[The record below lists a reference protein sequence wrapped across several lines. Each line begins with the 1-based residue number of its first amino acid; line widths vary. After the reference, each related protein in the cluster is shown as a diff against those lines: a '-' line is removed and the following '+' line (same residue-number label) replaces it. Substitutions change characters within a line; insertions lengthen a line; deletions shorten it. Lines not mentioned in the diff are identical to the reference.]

1 MPEPNIE
8 RRGGAAESARE
19 ARLEAVRRALAG
31 AAREGEPPPCVA
43 ALFEATAVVDRGGAL
58 ARYRYAM
65 RGGEAILS
73 DLEDA
78 GDAFRAAEERTAEA
92 FGAASPEP
100 AADASGSAPGARWRV
115 RVIRAGASA
124 NGTYY
129 PEAALRAA
137 APLFAGARVLVRSDE
152 DHIAGRGADVRNIAG
167 RIAAPRW
174 AEGAGAPGE
183 IRAELELLDPSG
195 PVGRLL
201 AGAHARG
208 MTGLMGLSIVARG
221 RARVGEIEDDGRR
234 RAVTVVESI
243 DRVDSVD
250 LVVEPAAGG
259 ALIGLVEAVCGA
271 SAGRAPAPSPDND
284 RKEDDAMRE
293 RMRRYIETQL
303 GGARLEGLPAA
314 DAGGH
319 DDALEALY
327 REAAAAPAR
336 AAAANGAETANGAA
350 AETAE
355 IERRA
360 AEAALAASRAE
371 ARARAAESGLPA
383 AARERLASRFGAAG
397 ADALGG
403 PAVEA
408 AIAAERAYLAAAAPG
423 GQVSGLGAAG
433 AARAARVTESRAE
446 KVAAMWDALFDPAG
460 GRRIGLREAYIETT
474 GDRRVTGRLRDCD
487 AAALREA
494 AGARVAEAVTTSA
507 LAEIMGDS
515 IARRMIADYRETGVY
530 DGWTRWCA
538 AATIGDFRTQRRV
551 RWGGYANLPTVAEAA
566 DYAAVSTPGD
576 EEETYTPKKRGGI
589 ETLSLE
595 AIRNDD
601 LGAAMRIPVMLSR
614 SAKRTLSAF
623 AASFLT
629 GNAALADGKA
639 LFHADH
645 GNLGAAAL
653 SASAL
658 SAARLA
664 MVKQK
669 EPASGKALGI
679 GPRCLLVPFDLEEKA
694 VDLFRRS
701 TNRDRTFAQSLALEV
716 VPVAELTDV
725 NDWYLAADPAEI
737 PTVEIGFLDGMREPE
752 LFVQDSPT
760 AGSLF
765 SADKMSWKIR
775 HVYGGAALDYRGLY
789 KAAVG

>member
-1 MPEPNIE
+1 MPEPNAA
-8 RRGGAAESARE
+8 RRAEAAEGSYE
-19 ARLEAVRRALAG
+19 ARLDAIRRALAG
-31 AAREGEPPPCVA
+31 MAREGEPWPCVA
-43 ALFEATAVVDRGGAL
+43 ALFDAAAVVDRGGAL
-58 ARYRYAM
+58 TRYAYEIT
-65 RGGEAILS
+65 GGEAALS
-73 DLEDA
+73 DPVRVVEE
-78 GDAFRAAEERTAEA
+78 FRAVEARAAAAFAEA
-92 FGAASPEP
+92 APEP
-100 AADASGSAPGARWRV
+100 AAPAAGEPGARWRV

-124 NGTYY
+124 NGVYY

-167 RIAAPRW
+167 RIVAPRY
-174 AEGAGAPGE
+174 AEGASGPGE
-183 IRAELELLDPSG
+183 IRAELELISPSG

-201 AGAHARG
+201 AEAHARG

-221 RARVGEIEDDGRR
+221 RARVGEIEDNGRR
-234 RAVTVVESI
+234 RAITVVESI
-243 DRVDSVD
+243 EHVESVD

-259 ALIGLVEAVCGA
+259 ALVGLAEAVR
-271 SAGRAPAPSPDND
+271 RAPGARDTQYPEND
-284 RKEDDAMRE
+284 SKGDDAMRE
-293 RMRRYIETQL
+293 RMTSYVE
-303 GGARLEGLPAA
+303 ARLGKARLDGLPTA
-314 DAGGH
+314 DAEGY
-319 DDALEALY
+319 DAALEALY
-327 REAAAAPAR
+327 REAVAAETG
-336 AAAANGAETANGAA
+336 ANGANGANNG
-350 AETAE
+350 AEGADGGAGGV
-355 IERRA
+355 ERRI
-360 AEAALAASRAE
+360 AEAAALAAARGE
-371 ARARAAESGLPA
+371 ARARIAGSGLPA
-383 AARERLASRFGAAG
+383 AARERLAARFAAAG
-397 ADALGG
+397 AEAAGAE
-403 PAVEA
+403 AVEA

-433 AARAARVTESRAE
+433 AARVTESRAE

-460 GRRIGLREAYIETT
+460 ARRVSLREAYIETT

-487 AAALREA
+487 AGALREA
-494 AGARVAEAVTTSA
+494 AGGRLAEAVTTSA
-507 LAEIMGDS
+507 LSEIMGDS
-515 IARRMIADYRETGVY
+515 IARRMLADYREAGVY

-538 AATIGDFRTQRRV
+538 AAAIADFRTQRRV

-566 DYAAVSTPGD
+566 DYAAVTTPGD
-576 EEETYTPKKRGGI
+576 EEETYTPAKRGGI

-601 LGAAMRIPVMLSR
+601 LGAAARIPVMLSR

-623 AASFLT
+623 ASSFLVDN
-629 GNAALADGKA
+629 GALADGKA

-653 SASAL
+653 SAAAL
-658 SAARLA
+658 AAARLA

-669 EPASGKALGI
+669 EATSGKPLGI

-716 VPVAELTDV
+716 VPLPELTDA
-725 NDWYLAADPAEI
+725 NDWYLAADPMDI
-737 PTVEIGFLDGMREPE
+737 PTVEIGFLDGNREPE
-752 LFVQDSPT
+752 LFVQDSPS

-765 SADKMSWKIR
+765 SADKISWKIR

-789 KAAVG
+789 KAAVR